1 MANICKAHKKRH
13 IHDLIFCLCVMA
25 IPTIQFAIFYVG
37 VNFNSI
43 LMAFQKYEID
53 PATNLGAYKWLG
65 FDNFESIWIEL
76 RYGSELVQALKNS
89 AIVFLV
95 NVGVGT
101 TLSLVFS
108 LYIFK
113 RMFLSK
119 TFRVLL
125 FAPSILSAIVT
136 VTMYRY
142 FVEVALPGFIPS
154 MNGVGLLSNLDTRMF
169 ALIFFMIWIGFGTQ
183 ILMYSGAMNSIDQS
197 VLEAAKLDGANA
209 FVEFTRVILPLI
221 YPTIVTFMVTNMA
234 GFFTNQLNLFS
245 FYGAH
250 AETRYITLGYMLF
263 KDTRNSSVTYAEFPK
278 LAAYS
283 VIFTCIATPITLL
296 TKKFMDRIGP
306 STE

>member
-1 MANICKAHKKRH
+1 MEKVRSNYKKRRMR
-13 IHDLIFCLCVMA
+13 DLIFCLCVIA
-25 IPTIQFAIFYVG
+25 IPVLQFAIFYIG

-43 LMAFQKYEID
+43 LMAFQEYRID
-53 PATNLGAYKWLG
+53 PETNLGAYHWLG
-65 FDNFESIWIEL
+65 SGNFKAIWIEL
-76 RYGSELVQALKNS
+76 HGHELRQALKNS
-89 AIVFLV
+89 VIVFLV

-113 RMFLSK
+113 KCFLSK

-142 FVEVALPGFIPS
+142 FVEVALPVLIPS
-154 MNGVGLLSNLDTRMF
+154 MDGIGLLSNLDTRMF

-183 ILMYSGAMNSIDQS
+183 ILMYSGAMNSIDPS
-197 VLEAAKLDGANA
+197 VLEAAKIDGANA
-209 FVEFTRVILPLI
+209 IVEFVRVILPLI

-234 GFFTNQLNLFS
+234 GFFTNQLNLYS
-245 FYGAH
+245 FYGTIAD
-250 AETRYITLGYMLF
+250 TRYITLGYMLF
-263 KDTRNSSVTYAEFPK
+263 RNTKDSATTFGEFPK

-283 VIFTCIATPITLL
+283 VVFTCIATPITLF
-296 TKKFMDRIGP
+296 TKKLLDRVGP
-306 STE
+306 SVE